1 MFNISRMFTM
11 KTLLLILAVCT
22 LFSGKLVAQSYLSPR
37 VGNEIDRIEKE
48 YFGLFPTIN
57 GFVSAKAVSKS
68 EQFTTLT
75 ITTLFEGRRKD
86 TSLLI
91 DAGTISKL
99 AKYFDSYE
107 TVRIKENTVNWSV
120 FKGIAAE
127 SPAINDPFH
136 EPMETTI
143 ESLDGT
149 SISGTLLWAE
159 DSSLVLWK
167 SEEPYNWRTLAQNAS
182 PVRVEQIKHIRLER
196 QGGFT
201 SGAKIGAYA
210 GIAVY
215 CVGLGVNYDDIKTG
229 RWETITTT
237 IFGGAIITACS
248 AVAGGIIGSII
259 QQDFHADVNG
269 SMENYLPLV
278 DTLSKS
284 SVIESY
290 PPPELVRLI
299 NK

>member
-1 MFNISRMFTM
+1 M
-11 KTLLLILAVCT
+11 KTFLLILAVCT

-37 VGNEIDRIEKE
+37 VGNDIDRIEKE

-57 GFVSAKAVSKS
+57 GFVSAKAVSKT

-91 DAGTISKL
+91 DAGTIAKL
-99 AKYFDSYE
+99 AKYFESYE
-107 TVRIKENTVNWSV
+107 TVRMKENTVNWSV

-149 SISGTLLWAE
+149 SITGTLLWAE

-167 SEEPYNWRTLAQNAS
+167 SEEPYNWRTLAQNAG
-182 PVRVEQIKHIRLER
+182 PVCVEQMKHIRLER

-210 GIAVY
+210 GIALY
-215 CVGLGVNYDDIKTG
+215 IVGLGLNYEDIKIRNLENVAG
-229 RWETITTT
+229 YM
-237 IFGGAIITACS
+237 FGGAILTACS